1 MKKEII
7 CTSSISSE
15 DLDYI
20 ISNVQKDLTDL
31 PDGLLKTSISNNIT
45 QYYIKQ
51 DMNDARYHYLS
62 KDQKELAYKIAQRDY
77 DKKLLKAAVHVRKYI
92 NASALS
98 ALNDLRDIYDS
109 LSPARQELVHPYI
122 ITKKEYIKIWSQH
135 KEEAINKYWFDH
147 PNSSI
152 DMIRPQKRM
161 INKDQQQI
169 LPFDSQSFNGSN
181 PMESNHIEFNHIE
194 SNHIESNH
202 IESNHILTEQ
212 GEIVRSKSEKIIADK
227 LSLTKIPY
235 YYEVPICL
243 NGFGFVRPDFT
254 ILNPYTLKEY
264 YWEHLGMMSS
274 PEYVDKALSKIE
286 LYTANGILPGR
297 DLILSYESESHPVS
311 TNYISTLISTIFK

>member
-1 MKKEII
+1 
-7 CTSSISSE
+7 
-15 DLDYI
+15 
-20 ISNVQKDLTDL
+20 
-31 PDGLLKTSISNNIT
+31 
-45 QYYIKQ
+45 
-51 DMNDARYHYLS
+51 
-62 KDQKELAYKIAQRDY
+62 
-77 DKKLLKAAVHVRKYI
+77 
-92 NASALS
+92 
-98 ALNDLRDIYDS
+98 
-109 LSPARQELVHPYI
+109 
-122 ITKKEYIKIWSQH
+122 
-135 KEEAINKYWFDH
+135 
-147 PNSSI
+147 
-152 DMIRPQKRM
+152 
-161 INKDQQQI
+161 
-169 LPFDSQSFNGSN
+169 
-181 PMESNHIEFNHIE
+181 MESNHIEFNHIE

>member
-77 DKKLLKAAVHVRKYI
+77 DKKMLKAAVHVRKNI

-122 ITKKEYIKIWSQH
+122 ITKKEYIKIWSQQ

-161 INKDQQQI
+161 INKDQQHI
-169 LPFDSQSFNGSN
+169 LPFDSQSFN
-181 PMESNHIEFNHIE
+181 E
-194 SNHIESNH
+194 SNHIESNP

-286 LYTANGILPGR
+286 LYAANGILPGR
-297 DLILSYESESHPVS
+297 NLILSYESESHPVS

>member
-297 DLILSYESESHPVS
+297 NLILSYESESHPVS
-311 TNYISTLISTIFK
+311 TNYISTLISTIFQ